1 VLPDSRRR
9 STSEVFNS
17 VLTIVCRS
25 TKAARFVLTR
35 TDTSA
40 VDFARLFFENIECEY
55 ETPISVV
62 SDHDLRITN
71 EFWTEIC
78 NYAII
83 KRHLSTAFHPQ
94 TDGQSE
100 ALNRITES
108 YLRTYC
114 ADEPAAWVNFLPLA
128 RFAYNNSLNTAT
140 RSTPND
146 LLYGMDCSICLHL
159 PEDQRQER
167 IPEARAHLEKLHELR

>member
-1 VLPDSRRR
+1 MKHLG
-9 STSEVFNS
+9 
-17 VLTIVCRS
+17 
-25 TKAARFVLTR
+25 
-35 TDTSA
+35 
-40 VDFARLFFENIECEY
+40 
-55 ETPISVV
+55 ISVV

-108 YLRTYC
+108 YLRAYC

-128 RFAYNNSLNTAT
+128 RFAYNNSLNTDT

-146 LLYGMDCSICLHL
+146 LLYGMDCSLCLHL
-159 PEDQRQER
+159 PEDQHQER
-167 IPEARAHLEKLHELR
+167 IPEARAHLEKLHELRQQLRDRLAGARERMTNIIIEIMSSSSLKKGN